1 MGDKKNQINGVVD
14 RNINGLDQHHRHE
27 SSWLLHQ
34 DQAGYRSTRSLYPAW
49 DTGRAEELFGDEAC
63 VCDEDDMVV
72 LELSIRTQPI
82 M

>member
-27 SSWLLHQ
+27 SALILHQ

-49 DTGRAEELFGDEAC
+49 DTGRAEELFGGC
-63 VCDEDDMVV
+63 RPYSM
-72 LELSIRTQPI
+72 RTNILITNTPLL
-82 M
+82 